1 MFLNCNWFFECSN
14 PFVKAFIFLQP
25 IIYALYQNKKEFL
38 SQSILYVIT
47 LFLLSDLVN
56 KVIPTTLVCDIPN
69 LFKEHLEL
77 NIMSRLS
84 RKKLEKGL

>member
-1 MFLNCNWFFECSN
+1 M
-14 PFVKAFIFLQP
+14 
-25 IIYALYQNKKEFL
+25 
-38 SQSILYVIT
+38 
-47 LFLLSDLVN
+47 VN

-84 RKKLEKGL
+84 RKKLEKGLWILSPTQWIFEKQNKKVQLSNIKARSPI